1 MDYRKLFKSKWF
13 TASCFE
19 GKPITLTIA
28 DVKVEEVE
36 NESGKE
42 ECPCV
47 HFEGNAKPLVLNK
60 TNARAIAS
68 LHGADAED
76 WKGKKI
82 TLRESVT
89 TYRGDEVPC
98 VRVKK

>member
-19 GKPITLTIA
+19 GKPITLTIES
-28 DVKVEEVE
+28 VSVEVVE

-42 ECPCV
+42 ECPCI
-47 HFEGNAKPLVLNK
+47 HFVGDAKPLVLNK
-60 TNARAIAS
+60 TNARAIAG
-68 LHGADAED
+68 LHGSDANE
-76 WKGKKI
+76 WAGKEV

-89 TYRGDEVPC
+89 TYRGEEVPC